1 MKKLPRTRRFLKVFH
16 CEGIPWPGTAVYN
29 LASRSAIFQRH
40 YEVVAE
46 DILTHRREG
55 SLLDVG
61 TGPAWLLLTLH
72 EKSPRLRLCGLDV
85 SPSMVKKARSN
96 IAGAGLASEIE
107 ITQGNAKCLPFPD
120 ASFDMVVSTG
130 SIHHWKEP
138 VAGLNE
144 LYRVLKSGGHSL
156 LYDVARDT
164 PGSVVRETAQRF
176 GRFGT
181 VLLWL
186 HAFEEPFY
194 SCEEFLSLAEAS
206 LFRKGQGRFV
216 GGLYCLSLTRLP

>member
-1 MKKLPRTRRFLKVFH
+1 
-16 CEGIPWPGTAVYN
+16 
-29 LASRSAIFQRH
+29 
-40 YEVVAE
+40 
-46 DILTHRREG
+46 
-55 SLLDVG
+55 
-61 TGPAWLLLTLH
+61 
-72 EKSPRLRLCGLDV
+72 
-85 SPSMVKKARSN
+85 MVKKARSN
-96 IAGAGLASEIE
+96 IARAGLADEIE
-107 ITQGNAKCLPFPD
+107 IAEGNAKCLPFSD

-144 LYRVLKSGGHSL
+144 LYRVLKDGGQSL

-164 PGSVVRETAQRF
+164 PRSVVRETAQRF

-206 LFRKGQGRFV
+206 IFRKGQGRFV
-216 GGLYCLSLTRLP
+216 GGLYCLSLTKLP